1 MRYTN
6 AVQKFIDELPPE
18 FASLKPRA
26 EKLLDAHRED
36 VIAAFKEGDNG
47 LTDPLQLQIDAEY
60 YYEQR
65 HTQ

>member
-6 AVQKFIDELPPE
+6 AIEKFINELPPE
-18 FASLKPRA
+18 FESVKAKA
-26 EKLLDAHRED
+26 VKLLDAHRED
-36 VIAAFKEGDNG
+36 VIEAFKAGDNG

-65 HTQ
+65 HTK

>member
-6 AVQKFIDELPPE
+6 AIEKFISELPPE
-18 FASLKPRA
+18 FAALKPRA

-36 VIAAFKEGDNG
+36 VIAAFKAGDNG

-60 YYEQR
+60 YYEER
-65 HTQ
+65 HTK

>member
-1 MRYTN
+1 MRYSN
-6 AVQKFIDELPPE
+6 AIEKFIKDLPPE
-18 FASLKPRA
+18 FAALKPRA

-36 VIAAFKEGDNG
+36 VIEAFKAGDNG
-47 LTDPLQLQIDAEY
+47 DTDALQLQIDAEY